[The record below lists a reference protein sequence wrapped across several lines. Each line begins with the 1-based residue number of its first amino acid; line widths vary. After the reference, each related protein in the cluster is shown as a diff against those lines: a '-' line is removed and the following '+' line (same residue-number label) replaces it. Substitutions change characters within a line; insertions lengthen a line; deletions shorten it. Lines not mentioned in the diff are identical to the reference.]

1 MKRRNKTENKN
12 NALIVSEIRIN
23 SDEKPTTVP
32 NGNIINHIHDKG
44 KNLLCKKR
52 ERGKYSQKHF
62 SLKNNDIPIINQNYM
77 TQFNTKGVFKSYEH
91 FKFPIMNNYFDYFY
105 QNPVNK
111 QTQVTLIINNYINID
126 KSNEEIGTVE
136 NTPSIVHNSQI
147 SYFESPSTTSS
158 KSNQI
163 ISKLQEKSSQKNKF
177 NVIKG
182 ILDENNQKTIKFNLS
197 KKRGRKAIKIGKR
210 QHSALDQDNIIRKIQ
225 VHFISFIIDFTN
237 DIIQTVTQNN
247 KNMFFKSINYE
258 YKKTVNHSYIQNL
271 FSKNIGEIVQLK
283 ASPKNKKFDKDI
295 NKIIYE
301 KLCNIEI
308 FKKLFEISYLE
319 IFNQFYYQEN
329 REIDVFGVKVKLSQR
344 TKLFADLLEKNK
356 TSIEKI
362 KEIAEEIF
370 VNKKK
375 DSSKIF
381 VIQKKDFQS
390 KQ

>member
-1 MKRRNKTENKN
+1 MKRRSKAENKN
-12 NALIVSEIRIN
+12 NDLIVSEIRIN
-23 SDEKPTTVP
+23 SDEKLTAVP

-52 ERGKYSQKHF
+52 ERVKYSQKHF
-62 SLKNNDIPIINQNYM
+62 SPKNNDIPIINQNYM

-237 DIIQTVTQNN
+237 DIIQTVIQNN

-308 FKKLFEISYLE
+308 FKKLFQISYLE

-375 DSSKIF
+375 DLNKIF